1 MDTKAPHFLYQVLS
15 HGRKLLLASP
25 SQEEARELILKYPEV
40 FPDPDMTSLMPE
52 SGHYLPANFYR
63 ETLDA
68 QGQTELRAW
77 PNAEHTEA
85 LLCPVTG
92 RDGRHVGWT
101 VDRKNA
107 LEPNGDLAK
116 YTRARGGVKLEKER
130 TVTVNYLYRDASN
143 YKQYG
148 FVSMFSALP
157 EKVLEALTIK
167 VEKCK
172 DSEDFLPEDLNMP
185 SLCLGNTEDDH
196 CFHEITDFHIG
207 EGVRQG
213 EPYVKNFSFE
223 EWATAFLQKSASG
236 AWNTYDPSC
245 DEEYSGPGLVRPS
258 SEDVQKVVEDVK
270 ASLDEGIDCN
280 LKSGNFAMK
289 KDNNLTEEIPVLVGY
304 MYRDAGNW
312 KSRGMASLKSS
323 LPEDVLRAIA
333 QKVEACPS
341 CENFVSEDMDI
352 PSLRMG
358 DTGQDHC
365 FHELEYIEVGEKDFM
380 STGVP
385 GVSFEEWSTQFL
397 NLDKN
402 NAWNTFDPM
411 NTQYSGP
418 GFVHPPQEEVQ
429 RLTAEMTEALTEKD
443 SSAPQM

>member
-77 PNAEHTEA
+77 PNAEHPEA

-116 YTRARGGVKLEKER
+116 YTRARGGV
-130 TVTVNYLYRDASN
+130 
-143 YKQYG
+143 
-148 FVSMFSALP
+148 
-157 EKVLEALTIK
+157 
-167 VEKCK
+167 
-172 DSEDFLPEDLNMP
+172 
-185 SLCLGNTEDDH
+185 
-196 CFHEITDFHIG
+196 
-207 EGVRQG
+207 
-213 EPYVKNFSFE
+213 SFE
-223 EWATAFLQKSASG
+223 EWA
-236 AWNTYDPSC
+236 
-245 DEEYSGPGLVRPS
+245 
-258 SEDVQKVVEDVK
+258 
-270 ASLDEGIDCN
+270 
-280 LKSGNFAMK
+280 
-289 KDNNLTEEIPVLVGY
+289 
-304 MYRDAGNW
+304 
-312 KSRGMASLKSS
+312 
-323 LPEDVLRAIA
+323 
-333 QKVEACPS
+333 
-341 CENFVSEDMDI
+341 
-352 PSLRMG
+352 
-358 DTGQDHC
+358 
-365 FHELEYIEVGEKDFM
+365 
-380 STGVP
+380 
-385 GVSFEEWSTQFL
+385 TQFL